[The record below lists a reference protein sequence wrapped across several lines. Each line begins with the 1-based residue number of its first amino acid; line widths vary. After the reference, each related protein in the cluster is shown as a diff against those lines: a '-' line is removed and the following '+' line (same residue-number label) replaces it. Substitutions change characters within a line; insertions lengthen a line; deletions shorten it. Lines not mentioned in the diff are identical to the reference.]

1 MHIVQI
7 LPELNDGGV
16 ERGVIDLNRELCK
29 LNYKSTVI
37 TKGGKHVDQISNDGG
52 QIIFFD
58 VSLRLSC
65 RLHLLKNSGTIDS
78 ISILMY

>member
-52 QIIFFD
+52 LNYF
-58 VSLRLSC
+58 L
-65 RLHLLKNSGTIDS
+65 
-78 ISILMY
+78 